1 MPKQRYELEIED
13 ILRKY
18 EEEAVREQAQ
28 RDARP
33 SGTAPSLLYKREIV
47 SLGEMERENFDIRP
61 AKESRPR
68 LSSGQLATL
77 GSIALLAGLL
87 ASFLNVGGPLLLLIF
102 LGLGITA
109 ACASVAQKN

>member
-28 RDARP
+28 RDTHR
-33 SGTAPSLLYKREIV
+33 SVTAQGPLYKREIV
-47 SLGEMERENFDIRP
+47 SLGEIERENIDIRSVN
-61 AKESRPR
+61 ASRPR

-77 GSIALLAGLL
+77 GSFALLAGLL
-87 ASFLNVGGPLLLLIF
+87 VSFLNLGGPLLLVLF

-109 ACASVAQKN
+109 ACASVARRD